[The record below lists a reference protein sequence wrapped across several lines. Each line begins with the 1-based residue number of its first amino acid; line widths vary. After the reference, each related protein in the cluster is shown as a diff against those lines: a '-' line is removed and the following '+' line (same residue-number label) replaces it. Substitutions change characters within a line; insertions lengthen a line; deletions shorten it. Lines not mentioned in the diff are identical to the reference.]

1 MINPPSEEWLRLVET
16 ASRRLAEPPAQVR
29 FDLGVP
35 EIFRSL
41 TASLQND
48 REAWVKLQG
57 DWYEKQWQLWMRFAA
72 NGGAR
77 PQSCN
82 DRRFHAQEW
91 NDLAYFDFVRQRYL
105 LNSEWVAEVVEHAG
119 VDEERKRK
127 LKFFTRQFTDALSP
141 ANFFAL
147 NPEAIKLAVES
158 QGDSTL
164 QGLKHALEDFEKG
177 RVSMTDE
184 TTFKVGG
191 NLAITPGAVVYRN
204 DLVELIQYSPITR
217 QVFERPLLI
226 VPPCI
231 NKYYILDLQPQNSFV
246 RYCTEQGMSVFLVS
260 WRNAPPE
267 MGRTTWDDYL
277 ISGVMRALR
286 AARDISGAKA
296 LNVLGFCVGGTLLG
310 RARSARSRNESVV
323 RSQA

>member
-72 NGGAR
+72 NSGAR

-91 NDLAYFDFVRQRYL
+91 NDIAYFDFVRQRYL
-105 LNSEWVAEVVEHAG
+105 LNSEWLAEVVEHAG
-119 VDEERKRK
+119 VDEERKKK

-184 TTFKVGG
+184 TTFKWV
-191 NLAITPGAVVYRN
+191 AISPSLPAPSCTATISSSSSSTHLSRDRCSSGRCSSCRRASTSTTFS
-204 DLVELIQYSPITR
+204 IYSRRIR
-217 QVFERPLLI
+217 LFAIAQ
-226 VPPCI
+226 
-231 NKYYILDLQPQNSFV
+231 S
-246 RYCTEQGMSVFLVS
+246 
-260 WRNAPPE
+260 
-267 MGRTTWDDYL
+267 
-277 ISGVMRALR
+277 RA
-286 AARDISGAKA
+286 
-296 LNVLGFCVGGTLLG
+296 
-310 RARSARSRNESVV
+310 
-323 RSQA
+323 